1 MASDNQAAVVP
12 RPSVGEE
19 IANSASH
26 GVGLLVALVTGP
38 LLIARSV
45 AQDKPWGAISAAVYL
60 ASIWALYFASTL
72 YHALPPGR
80 TKQFFAARGCS
91 NSRRRVTRFQLP

>member
-1 MASDNQAAVVP
+1 MASDSQAAVVP